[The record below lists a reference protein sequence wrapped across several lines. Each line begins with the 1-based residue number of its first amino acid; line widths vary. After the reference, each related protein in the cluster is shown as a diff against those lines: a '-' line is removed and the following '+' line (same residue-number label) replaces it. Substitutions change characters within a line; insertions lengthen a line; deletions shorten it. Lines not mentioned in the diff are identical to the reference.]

1 MNANKKNINGVF
13 CDAGANFNAWSILA
27 GLLVLIVVLALTFTN
42 ETLRVLDEERWAKQ
56 QATAAESSTTAP
68 ESEAAR

>member
-1 MNANKKNINGVF
+1 MNATTKTDGGF
-13 CDAGANFNAWSILA
+13 CDAGASFNAWYILA
-27 GLLVLIVVLALTFTN
+27 GRVVLIVVLALTFTN
-42 ETLRVLDEERWAKQ
+42 ETLRVLDEERWTNQ